1 VRTRLD
7 RRGRDA
13 FFRCL
18 TFPLPEAGNLYGRA
32 LTDGLCRHRFLPG
45 SKGGLYG
52 WEQPLPFPRL
62 LIQHLSQTTGRRPS
76 DLTLDD
82 LQAKAIMRF
91 LDGIARDRGNSVRT
105 RNARLAAIRSFFR
118 LATLRE
124 PARLDLAAQV
134 LANPTKRAD
143 RRLIGYLTRLEM
155 DAILAT
161 PSTQAWIGKRNYAL
175 LLTLYNTGA
184 RISEILAVRQ
194 HNLAF
199 GATSLLHLEGKGR
212 KERSVPLWPTTSRT
226 LRTWVTECGD
236 SGDRILFPSSR
247 GGPLSTDGA
256 TYILQQAV
264 RRALP
269 TCATLKGKGIS
280 PHVIRHTTAMHL
292 LQSGVEIAVIALWL
306 GPERL
311 DTTHMYLQADLK
323 IKAQEALG
331 KLPPVEGGFP
341 RFKPDDA
348 LLAFLSAL

>member
-1 VRTRLD
+1 MNSSTGLIAPLVQ
-7 RRGRDA
+7 A
-13 FFRCL
+13 FFTDHLVRQRRASPQTVASYRD
-18 TFPLPEAGNLYGRA
+18 TF
-32 LTDGLCRHRFLPG
+32 
-45 SKGGLYG
+45 
-52 WEQPLPFPRL
+52 RL
-62 LIQHLSQTTGRRPS
+62 LFHHLSQATGRKPS

-91 LDGIARDRGNSVRT
+91 LDCIERDRGNSVQT

-118 LATLRE
+118 LVTLRE
-124 PARLDLAAQV
+124 PARIDLAAQV
-134 LANPTKRAD
+134 LAIPTKRAD
-143 RRLIGYLTRLEM
+143 RRLIGYLTRPEI
-155 DAILAT
+155 DAIVAT
-161 PSTQAWIGKRNYAL
+161 PNTQTWNGKRDYAL

-184 RISEILAVRQ
+184 RISEILSLRQ

-199 GATSLLHLEGKGR
+199 GATSLLHLKGKGR

-226 LRTWVTECGD
+226 LRAWVTDCGD
-236 SGDRILFPSSR
+236 SADRILFPSAR

-269 TCATLKGKGIS
+269 SCPSLKAKRIS

-306 GPERL
+306 GHESL
-311 DTTHMYLQADLK
+311 DTTHMYIQADLK
-323 IKAQEALG
+323 TKEQALG
-331 KLPPVEGGFP
+331 KLQPAAGGFP

>member
-1 VRTRLD
+1 MNSGTGLIAPLVQCFFTDHLVRQ
-7 RRGRDA
+7 RRASPQTVASYRD
-13 FFRCL
+13 
-18 TFPLPEAGNLYGRA
+18 TF
-32 LTDGLCRHRFLPG
+32 
-45 SKGGLYG
+45 
-52 WEQPLPFPRL
+52 RL
-62 LIQHLSQTTGRRPS
+62 LIQHLSQTTGKKPS

-91 LDGIARDRGNSVRT
+91 LDSIERDRGNSVQT

-118 LATLRE
+118 LVTLRE

-134 LANPTKRAD
+134 LAIPTKRAD
-143 RRLIGYLTRLEM
+143 RRLIGYLTRPEM

-161 PSTQAWIGKRNYAL
+161 PSTQTWIGKRDYAL

-184 RISEILAVRQ
+184 RISEILTLRQ
-194 HNLAF
+194 HQLAF
-199 GATSLLHLEGKGR
+199 GATSLLHLKGKGR
-212 KERSVPLWPTTSRT
+212 KERSVPLWLTTSRT

-236 SGDRILFPSSR
+236 SGDRILFPSAR

-269 TCATLKGKGIS
+269 ASPTLKAKRIS

-306 GPERL
+306 GHESL
-311 DTTHMYLQADLK
+311 DTTHMYIQADLK
-323 IKAQEALG
+323 TKEQALG
-331 KLPPVEGGFP
+331 KLQPVEGGFP